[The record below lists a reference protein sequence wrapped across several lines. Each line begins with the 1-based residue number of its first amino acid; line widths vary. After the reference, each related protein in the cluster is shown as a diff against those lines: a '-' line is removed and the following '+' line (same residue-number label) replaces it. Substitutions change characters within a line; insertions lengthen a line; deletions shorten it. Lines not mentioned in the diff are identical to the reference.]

1 MQKSI
6 CKQSIAKIPLQS
18 YHRVMSAKS
27 NDRALDAGAL
37 RAMAHP
43 LRVELYEAL
52 SNYGPATASGLAD
65 RLGESSGSTSYH
77 LRQLARHGL
86 VREVEGRGSGR
97 ERWWERTPGSVSV
110 SVFDQQTAAGRSAAQ
125 MVGREWERVRAG
137 LLAEFQER
145 SAELGKDWY
154 EASTLDTM
162 NLSATQDELREL
174 GQAFIAFYEQHI
186 LPLRANEAREGA
198 RRIQIHFNAFPIVDA
213 PHPVEGE
220 RS

>member
-1 MQKSI
+1 
-6 CKQSIAKIPLQS
+6 
-18 YHRVMSAKS
+18 MSDKP

-52 SNYGPATASGLAD
+52 SNYGPATASGLAE

-97 ERWWERTPGSVSV
+97 ERWWERSPGSVSV
-110 SVFDQQTAAGRSAAQ
+110 SVFDHDTAAGRAAAQ

-137 LLAEFQER
+137 LLAQFQDR
-145 SAELGKDWY
+145 AEDVGKDWY
-154 EASTLDTM
+154 EASTLDTL
-162 NLSATQDELREL
+162 NLSATRDELREI
-174 GQAFIAFYEQHI
+174 GQAFTAFYEQHI
-186 LPLRANEAREGA
+186 APLRAREPRPGA
-198 RRIQIHFNAFPIVDA
+198 RRVQIHFNAFPIADA
-213 PHPVEGE
+213 PHVEGE
-220 RS
+220 HR